1 MASPKLQRN
10 CQSNGQEEG
19 GEGQPPSAPAQ
30 SFFLTL
36 TAVCKEIRNQQRTG
50 RGRGCLPSRDNNV
63 LPPRVILWP
72 LFVIRRLTVFFSLFF
87 SCVTSVLSELMLL
100 LVSCKPRSW
109 MISASMFWSFLV
121 LVITYSSIIQAVKG
135 SPWSSFSC
143 SRMIL
148 RFGAI
153 RFASSFLMQVLLYRI
168 LDLRI
173 HLVLMHRVCNLLVP
187 KFG

>member
-1 MASPKLQRN
+1 
-10 CQSNGQEEG
+10 
-19 GEGQPPSAPAQ
+19 
-30 SFFLTL
+30 
-36 TAVCKEIRNQQRTG
+36 
-50 RGRGCLPSRDNNV
+50 
-63 LPPRVILWP
+63 
-72 LFVIRRLTVFFSLFF
+72 
-87 SCVTSVLSELMLL
+87 
-100 LVSCKPRSW
+100 

-173 HLVLMHRVCNLLVP
+173 HLVLMHRVSLRLAGWSWRLELEWCERKILLGWLELELMTGVL
-187 KFG
+187 